1 MARNSI
7 CGVGVAYE
15 CHIGGDTC
23 MFLILSLPIF
33 PCISFSPSQHVNH
46 NSPLCIS
53 SHNVGLK
60 IDLENLSDAMEA
72 SAIGF
77 QNNHIQ
83 VYSNS
88 WGPSD
93 YYGFIVDGPG
103 RLARGAILTGVT
115 EVG

>member
-1 MARNSI
+1 M
-7 CGVGVAYE
+7 C
-15 CHIGGDTC
+15 
-23 MFLILSLPIF
+23 L
-33 PCISFSPSQHVNH
+33 SFSPSQYVNH
-46 NSPLCIS
+46 CDPPLCVS
-53 SHNVGLK
+53 SCNAGLK
-60 IDLENLSDAMEA
+60 IDLENLSDAIEA

-77 QNNHIQ
+77 QNNHIH

-115 EVG
+115 EVGGASVC